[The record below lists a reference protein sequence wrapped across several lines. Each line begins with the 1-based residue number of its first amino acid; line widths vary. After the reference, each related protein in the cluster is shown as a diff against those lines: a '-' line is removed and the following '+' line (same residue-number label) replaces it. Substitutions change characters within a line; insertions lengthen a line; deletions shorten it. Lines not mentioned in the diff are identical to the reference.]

1 MKRKVQSVQVASVI
15 RNVLNLHNR
24 GIGLF
29 LQLFHHHFLH
39 LLLILLLREESITY
53 DLLLDIGGKETQR
66 AGGRHSHCLESQG
79 AAALK
84 RVRQKTHDQ
93 KEI

>member
-1 MKRKVQSVQVASVI
+1 MQVAGVI
-15 RNVLNLHNR
+15 RNVLNLHHR

-39 LLLILLLREESITY
+39 LLLILRFKEESMAY
-53 DLLLDIGGKETQR
+53 DLLLDIGGKGTQR
-66 AGGRHSHCLESQG
+66 KGGRHSHGLESQR

-93 KEI
+93 KEM